1 MDDFDYFV
9 KKMNTFHGH
18 VCTGIVLGTRMS
30 LAAMRYLDVDP
41 RGENKNL
48 IVYTEIDRCMTDA
61 VMITTGCTLGRR
73 SLKLVDYGKFAMT
86 LINQGTGRAVRAT
99 VIENFSRKEDMEE
112 TKRIIAAIPDERLIK
127 LQDVQVI
134 IPKYDMPGFP
144 LKTAVC
150 SVCGEQIMDG
160 RDMDRKGVVLCRGC
174 AEGTYYRD
182 ISK

>member
-1 MDDFDYFV
+1 MNDYEYFV
-9 KKMNTFHGH
+9 KKVNDFHGH
-18 VCTGIVLGTRMS
+18 ICTGIVLGTRMT
-30 LAAMRYLDVDP
+30 LAAMRYLDIDP
-41 RGENKNL
+41 RGAKKNL
-48 IVYTEIDRCMTDA
+48 IAYTEIDRCMTDA
-61 VMITTGCTLGRR
+61 VMIITGCSLGRR

-86 LINQGTGRAVRAT
+86 LINQGTGKSVRAT

-127 LQDVQVI
+127 LQDVQVTI
-134 IPKYDMPGFP
+134 TKYDMPGFP

-160 RDMDRKGVVLCRGC
+160 REMDRKGTVLCRGC
-174 AEGTYYRD
+174 ADGTYYRD

>member
-1 MDDFDYFV
+1 
-9 KKMNTFHGH
+9 
-18 VCTGIVLGTRMS
+18 MS
-30 LAAMRYLDVDP
+30 LAAMRYLNVDP
-41 RGENKNL
+41 RVENKNL
-48 IVYTEIDRCMTDA
+48 IAYTEIDRCMTDA
-61 VMITTGCTLGRR
+61 VMIVTGCTLGKR

-86 LINQGTGRAVRAT
+86 LINQETGKAVRSI
-99 VIENFSRKEDMEE
+99 VKENFSRKEDMEE
-112 TKRIIAAIPDERLIK
+112 TKRIIATIPDERLIK

-134 IPKYDMPGFP
+134 ISKYDMPGFP

-160 RDMDRKGVVLCRGC
+160 RDVDRKGTILCRGC